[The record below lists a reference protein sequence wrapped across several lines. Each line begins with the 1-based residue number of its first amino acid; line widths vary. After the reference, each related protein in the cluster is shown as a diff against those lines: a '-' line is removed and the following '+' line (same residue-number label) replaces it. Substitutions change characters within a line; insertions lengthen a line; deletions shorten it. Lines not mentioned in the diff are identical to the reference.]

1 MALAVVALPA
11 PSGASPAAKPRDQH
25 VQLLAIND
33 LHGHLAPNTPGT
45 IQVGCCNPVI
55 TERRADRLDPEDR
68 AGGRHRLPRDHIK
81 TLRATNPNTITV
93 AAGDLIGASPL
104 VSALFHD
111 EPTIEA
117 VNSIGLD
124 VTGVGN
130 HEFDEGIDELL
141 RMQYGNQL
149 GGDGCHPVDGC
160 QDGTPF
166 GGSLFQYLAA
176 NVFYEDTDKTILPPY
191 EVHKVGNAKIAFIGL
206 TFEGTPT
213 VVTPSGVAGLEFRP
227 EVATVNALVDK
238 LRREQGVKAFV
249 VLLHQGGA
257 QKAPAPGFPGPANQP
272 NEYTDVNKCV
282 NFNGPEMQAIAQGLD
297 PRVRVIV
304 SAHTHQPY
312 VCTMSG
318 KLVTSAASFGRL
330 VTDIDLTIDHQSK
343 EITGATASNV
353 IVTQDVAKDPAAQA
367 ILDKYTT
374 LSAPLANRVIGTI
387 TADIRSARDNPSGQ
401 NAAGEQPMG
410 DVIADAML
418 EATKPSDFGAAEAAF
433 MNSGGVRA
441 GLLFDQ
447 ISGGEQPGEV
457 TYGEAFTVQP
467 FGNTLVVKTCTGQQI
482 YDVLNQQFNNPSA
495 GSNRIMLPSAN
506 VHYQWTS
513 TPTPHIVDGTR
524 VLRRRPTPIDKA
536 AGYRVTMNNFMADGG
551 DNYTVFKSAP
561 IRSVARSTSTP
572 SPAYLARTPGSP
584 RPRSTESRRSVSG
597 ARVTRGAAGGSLA
610 GTAARLR
617 RPPGAGRA
625 ARAARARALKSPS
638 CSGRSTIPSACHWT
652 PTMKSRAGSSIASTV
667 PSSGLLR
674 RPPAPGRWARPPGGG
689 GTS

>member
-1 MALAVVALPA
+1 MTRRALWVAVCCAVLAALLPA
-11 PSGASPAAKPRDQH
+11 VASAAPSRHSDTH

-45 IQVGCCNPVI
+45 IQVGCCNPVMSGGVQ
-55 TERRADRLDPEDR
+55 TGWTQKTVP
-68 AGGRHRLPRDHIK
+68 AGGVAYLATHMK
-81 TLRATNPNTITV
+81 ALRSTNPNTLTV

-104 VSALFHD
+104 VSGLFHD

-117 VNSIGLD
+117 MNSIGLD

-130 HEFDEGIDELL
+130 HEFDEGVDELL
-141 RMQYGNQL
+141 RMQYGNQR

-166 GGSLFQYLAA
+166 AGSIFQYLAA
-176 NVFYEDTDKTILPPY
+176 NVFYAGTNTTILPPY

-227 EVATVNALVDK
+227 EITTTNALVDK

-257 QKAPAPGFPGPANQP
+257 QRPPAPPASP
-272 NEYTDVNKCV
+272 ATTPAGDEYTDVNRCV
-282 NFNGPEMQAIAQGLD
+282 NFNGPEMDAIAHGLD
-297 PRVRVIV
+297 PRVRVII

-312 VCTMSG
+312 ICTIAG

-330 VTDIDLTIDHQSK
+330 ITDVDLTIDHQSK
-343 EITGATASNV
+343 AITAATATNR
-353 IVTQDVAKDPAAQA
+353 IVTQHVAQDPAAKA

-374 LSAPLANRVIGTI
+374 LSAPLANKVVGSIA
-387 TADIRSARDNPSGQ
+387 ADIRSARDTPSGQ

-410 DVIADAML
+410 DAIADAML
-418 EATKPSDFGAAEAAF
+418 EATAPTDFGAAVAAF

-457 TYGEAFTVQP
+457 TYAEAFTVQP

-482 YDVLNQQFNNPSA
+482 YDVLNQQFNNPAA

-506 VHYQWTS
+506 VHYQWT
-513 TPTPHIVDGTR
+513 TVGGPQIVDGSVSFDGGATAISR
-524 VLRRRPTPIDKA
+524 TSS
-536 AGYRVTMNNFMADGG
+536 YRVAVNNFMADGG
-551 DNYTVFKSAP
+551 DNYTVFRSCTEPLGGEIDLDAFARYLKAHSPLAP
-561 IRSVARSTSTP
+561 
-572 SPAYLARTPGSP
+572 
-584 RPRSTESRRSVSG
+584 
-597 ARVTRGAAGGSLA
+597 
-610 GTAARLR
+610 
-617 RPPGAGRA
+617 
-625 ARAARARALKSPS
+625 
-638 CSGRSTIPSACHWT
+638 
-652 PTMKSRAGSSIASTV
+652 PTLNRIEKVG
-667 PSSGLLR
+667 
-674 RPPAPGRWARPPGGG
+674 
-689 GTS
+689 

>member
-1 MALAVVALPA
+1 MKRGFGAAIAIVAALALP
-11 PSGASPAAKPRDQH
+11 GAAAAKASHETH

-45 IQVGCCNPVI
+45 IQVGCCNPVF
-55 TERRADRLDPEDR
+55 TSGVQTGWTQKTVP
-68 AGGRHRLPRDHIK
+68 AGGIAYLAAHMK
-81 TLRATNPNTITV
+81 SLRATNPNTITV
-93 AAGDLIGASPL
+93 GAGDMIGASPL

-117 VNSIGLD
+117 LNGMGLQ

-130 HEFDEGIDELL
+130 HEFDEGVDELL
-141 RMQYGNQL
+141 RMQYGNQH

-176 NVFYEDTDKTILPPY
+176 NVFYAGTNRTILPPY
-191 EVHKVGNAKIAFIGL
+191 EVRKVGNTKIAFIGL

-213 VVTPSGVAGLEFRP
+213 VVTPSAVEGLEFRP
-227 EVATVNALVDK
+227 EIATVNALVDQ
-238 LRREQGVKAFV
+238 LRNSQGVKAFV

-257 QKAPAPGFPGPANQP
+257 QRPPAPPASPATQP
-272 NEYTDVNKCV
+272 NGDEYTDVNRCV
-282 NFNGPEMQAIAQGLD
+282 NFNGPEMEQIAAGLD
-297 PRVRVIV
+297 PRVRVII

-312 VCTMSG
+312 ICTLAG

-330 VTDIDLTIDHQSK
+330 ITDVDLTIDDQSK
-343 EITGATASNV
+343 TITTATATNR
-353 IVTQDVAKDPAAQA
+353 IVTQDVTPDPGAKA
-367 ILDKYTT
+367 ILDKYTA

-387 TADIRSARDNPSGQ
+387 TADIRSARDTPSGQ
-401 NAAGEQPMG
+401 NEAGEQPMG

-418 EATKPSDFGAAEAAF
+418 EATKPTDFGGAVAAF

-441 GLLFDQ
+441 GLIYSQ

-506 VHYQWTS
+506 VHYQWT
-513 TPTPHIVDGTR
+513 TVGGPHVVDGSVSFDGGATF
-524 VLRRRPTPIDKA
+524 IDKGA
-536 AGYRVTMNNFMADGG
+536 SYRVVMNNFMADGG
-551 DNYTVFKSAP
+551 DNYTVF
-561 IRSVARSTSTP
+561 RSCTEPLGGDVDLDAFAR
-572 SPAYLARTPGSP
+572 YL
-584 RPRSTESRRSVSG
+584 G
-597 ARVTRGAAGGSLA
+597 AHPQLA
-610 GTAARLR
+610 
-617 RPPGAGRA
+617 
-625 ARAARARALKSPS
+625 
-638 CSGRSTIPSACHWT
+638 
-652 PTMKSRAGSSIASTV
+652 
-667 PSSGLLR
+667 
-674 RPPAPGRWARPPGGG
+674 PPALNRIEKTG
-689 GTS
+689 

>member
-1 MALAVVALPA
+1 MKRGLGAAIAIVAALALP
-11 PSGASPAAKPRDQH
+11 GAAAAKASHETH

-45 IQVGCCNPVI
+45 IQVGCCNPVF
-55 TERRADRLDPEDR
+55 TSGVQTGWTQKTVP
-68 AGGRHRLPRDHIK
+68 AGGIAYLAAHMK
-81 TLRATNPNTITV
+81 SLRATNPNTITV
-93 AAGDLIGASPL
+93 GAGDMIGASPL

-117 VNSIGLD
+117 LNGMRLQ

-130 HEFDEGIDELL
+130 HEFDEGVDELL
-141 RMQYGNQL
+141 RMQYGNQH

-176 NVFYEDTDKTILPPY
+176 NVFYAGTNRTILPPY
-191 EVHKVGNAKIAFIGL
+191 EVRKVGNTKIAFIGL

-213 VVTPSGVAGLEFRP
+213 VVTPSAVEGLEFRP
-227 EVATVNALVDK
+227 EIATVNALVDQ
-238 LRREQGVKAFV
+238 LRNSQGVKAFV

-257 QKAPAPGFPGPANQP
+257 QRPPAPPASPATQP
-272 NEYTDVNKCV
+272 NGDEYTDVNRCV
-282 NFNGPEMQAIAQGLD
+282 NFNGPEMEQIAAGLD
-297 PRVRVIV
+297 PRVRVII

-312 VCTMSG
+312 ICTLAG

-330 VTDIDLTIDHQSK
+330 ITDVDLTIDDQSK
-343 EITGATASNV
+343 TITTATATNR
-353 IVTQDVAKDPAAQA
+353 IVTQDVTPDPGAKA
-367 ILDKYTT
+367 ILDKYTA

-387 TADIRSARDNPSGQ
+387 TADIRSARDTPSGQ
-401 NAAGEQPMG
+401 NEAGEQPMG

-418 EATKPSDFGAAEAAF
+418 EATKPTDFGGAVAAF

-441 GLLFDQ
+441 GLIYSQ

-506 VHYQWTS
+506 VHYQWT
-513 TPTPHIVDGTR
+513 TVGGPHVVEGSVSFDGGATF
-524 VLRRRPTPIDKA
+524 IDKGA
-536 AGYRVTMNNFMADGG
+536 SYRVVVNNFMADGG
-551 DNYTVFKSAP
+551 DNYTVF
-561 IRSVARSTSTP
+561 RSCTEPLGGDVDLDAFAR
-572 SPAYLARTPGSP
+572 YL
-584 RPRSTESRRSVSG
+584 G
-597 ARVTRGAAGGSLA
+597 AHPQLA
-610 GTAARLR
+610 
-617 RPPGAGRA
+617 
-625 ARAARARALKSPS
+625 
-638 CSGRSTIPSACHWT
+638 
-652 PTMKSRAGSSIASTV
+652 
-667 PSSGLLR
+667 
-674 RPPAPGRWARPPGGG
+674 PPALNRIEKTG
-689 GTS
+689 